1 MPTTFGRCG
10 DRRGGALP
18 VNGTIEKRSLKNR
31 LAVSLEIVFSSFALR
46 KSVPTAMVVGTCLNA
61 INQFPRFFHDKPL
74 VWPKVC
80 LNYLVPFLVSSWSI
94 LSVRL
99 SKEDSAA
106 GKKESPEEGV
116 EEVPEDGAG

>member
-1 MPTTFGRCG
+1 M
-10 DRRGGALP
+10 P

-99 SKEDSAA
+99 SKEEKSDQPRETLQDDSD
-106 GKKESPEEGV
+106 SP
-116 EEVPEDGAG
+116 